1 MSSTKAHWD
10 AVIGLIPEGITVY
23 RGNVPQQ
30 PKFPYVLVWA
40 GLSSRDAWGI
50 CDEPTDRTNRWR
62 TTVSGLNEDSVMIV
76 QDRVRDALDR
86 ARVTVPGW
94 SPGRLRLNPLT
105 PILEDL
111 TVTLTE
117 GRHPF
122 YAVDEYE
129 HETASA

>member
-1 MSSTKAHWD
+1 MSSTKDHWG
-10 AVIGLIPEGITVY
+10 AVVALLPGDLTVY
-23 RGNVPQQ
+23 RGNVPDN
-30 PKFPYVLVWA
+30 PAFPYVLVWA

-50 CDEPTDRTNRWR
+50 CDDPTDRTNRWR
-62 TTVSGLNEDSVMIV
+62 TTIAGLNEDSVMIV

-86 ARVTVPGW
+86 AKVAAPGW
-94 SPGRLRLNPLT
+94 SPSRLRLNPLA
-105 PILEDL
+105 PINEDL
-111 TVTLTE
+111 TVSLVD